1 MFNCLEL
8 FSGTGSF
15 GKVAKS
21 LGYDVIS
28 LDLLLSADIQEDIL
42 TWDYKI
48 YKPDH
53 FDIVWASPPCTAY
66 SHLQNGWLGRKR
78 KGVIFTHEIWAEE
91 MKESDKIV
99 LKTIE
104 ILNYFNPLIWFIEN
118 PAGSKLKERPFMKQ
132 LENDNNCYI
141 VDYCKYSDWG
151 YKKRTRIWTN
161 KDNWTPLICKN
172 DCENMVIIQ
181 TNGAVHTGS
190 KKPIKSST
198 RLLHKNNCG
207 DIPKQKEIKRQ
218 LRLLHKNN
226 CGNSEKLKAVK
237 DNTEFDNGT
246 TQLDRYRIPPLLI
259 FSLLQ
264 E

>member
-21 LGYDVIS
+21 LGYNVIS

-48 YKPDH
+48 YKPNH

-66 SHLQNGWLGRKR
+66 SHLQNAWLGRKR
-78 KGVIFTHEIWAEE
+78 KGVIFTKEVWAEE

-132 LENDNNCYI
+132 LEIDNNCYI

-151 YKKRTRIWTN
+151 YRKRTCIWTN
-161 KDNWTPLICKN
+161 KKDWKPLTCNK
-172 DCENMVIIQ
+172 DCGFIVD
-181 TNGAVHTGS
+181 G
-190 KKPIKSST
+190 K
-198 RLLHKNNCG
+198 HKNNLG
-207 DIPKQKEIKRQ
+207 NTKRKK
-218 LRLLHKNN
+218 LTNGKSYTLH
-226 CGNSEKLKAVK
+226 
-237 DNTEFDNGT
+237 
-246 TQLDRYRIPPLLI
+246 DRYRIPPQLI
-259 FSLLQ
+259 YSLLQ